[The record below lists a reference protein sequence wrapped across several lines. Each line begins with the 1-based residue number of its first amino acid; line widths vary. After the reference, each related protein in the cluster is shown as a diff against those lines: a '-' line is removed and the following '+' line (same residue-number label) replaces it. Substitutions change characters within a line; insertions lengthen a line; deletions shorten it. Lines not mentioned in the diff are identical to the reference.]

1 VKIPSDEEK
10 PVGGTETLVLGQLI
24 SPKNSKIPWR
34 NQGIANGG
42 IGVALM
48 VVLEREREREV
59 RKMVNR

>member
-24 SPKNSKIPWR
+24 SPKNSKIT
-34 NQGIANGG
+34 NGG

-48 VVLEREREREV
+48 VVLERERERE
-59 RKMVNR
+59 REREK